1 MVALA
6 QLICLKIVREKNL
19 CQMKKDGEMGMTC
32 RWTIEDIIKGLEGMI
47 LSTKFIEHDFNGVVN
62 IEACEQAIELLKAQE
77 SMLINPEEKEVL
89 QGFSLDIPSSAS
101 ILNSV
106 NCHAISLEDASRIIA
121 ICACACD
128 VMSPS
133 GFIHWLKER
142 IMNDY
147 ILKEYIE
154 Q

>member
-1 MVALA
+1 
-6 QLICLKIVREKNL
+6 
-19 CQMKKDGEMGMTC
+19 MTN
-32 RWTIEDIIKGLEGMI
+32 RWTIEDIINGLEEMI

-89 QGFSLDIPSSAS
+89 QGFSLDIPSSES

-121 ICACACD
+121 VCAYACD
-128 VMSPS
+128 VVSPS

-142 IMNDY
+142 MNQDA
-147 ILKEYIE
+147 ILKGCVEE
-154 Q
+154 